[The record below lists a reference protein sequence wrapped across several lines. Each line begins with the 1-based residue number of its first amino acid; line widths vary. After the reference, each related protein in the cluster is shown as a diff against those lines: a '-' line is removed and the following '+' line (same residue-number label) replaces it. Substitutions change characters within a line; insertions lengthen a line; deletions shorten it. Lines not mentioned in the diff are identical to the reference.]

1 MDGGI
6 DEMKRLRCVIFLL
19 VLLSILAACGNGN
32 IKENVTDRES
42 DTVLGQDWSGIE
54 AAAKGTEVRIF
65 MWGGDDGINQY
76 MDEWVA
82 PRLKEQYGVT
92 LTRTPMDT
100 GDILNKLLTEKQAN
114 KETGTI
120 DIIWVNGE
128 NFKNAKENNLLL
140 GSFASKLPN
149 YNTYVDTE
157 SLDINYD
164 FGTPVDGLEAPWGK
178 VQFVFLYDSAKV
190 ANPPSTFT
198 ELKEWV
204 EANPNKFTYPN
215 ATDFTG
221 NAFLRHVLYESVG
234 GPQRLLEKGYDEE
247 FVDANSEEMWT
258 YLNDIKPY
266 LWREGETYPES
277 LAQLDQLYSRGE
289 VWFSMGYNEAR
300 AESLIKN
307 GTFPE
312 TTKTFVM
319 ESGSIGNTHFLTV
332 PFNGP
337 NSAGAMVA
345 INFMLSP
352 EAQLAKMEP
361 TMWGENMVLDPDK
374 LSAEHKK
381 QLAEIDRGAS
391 VLSSQGLKEALLPEV
406 DAQYV
411 NWIKEKWL
419 SEVVQP

>member
-1 MDGGI
+1 MKKVGI
-6 DEMKRLRCVIFLL
+6 VIFIILL
-19 VLLSILAACGNGN
+19 LTLAACGNAAERGS
-32 IKENVTDRES
+32 ENVLEH
-42 DTVLGQDWSGIE
+42 DWSDIE
-54 AAAKGTEVRIF
+54 SIAKGTEVRIF
-65 MWGGDDGINQY
+65 MWGGDDGINEY

-82 PRLKEQYGVT
+82 PRLKEEYGVT

-120 DIIWVNGE
+120 DIIWVNGG

-140 GSFASKLPN
+140 GSFVSKLPS

-164 FGTPVDGLEAPWGK
+164 FGTSVDGLEAPWGK

-190 ANPPSTFT
+190 TNPPSTFVG
-198 ELKEWV
+198 LKEWV
-204 EANPNKFTYPN
+204 EANPGKFTYPN

-234 GPQRLLEKGYDEE
+234 DPQELLDRGYDEE
-247 FVDANSEEMWT
+247 FVDTNSEEMWT

-277 LAQLDQLYSRGE
+277 LTLLDQLYSRGE

-300 AESLIKN
+300 VESLIKN

-337 NSAGAMVA
+337 NPAGAMVA

-352 EAQLAKMEP
+352 EAQLAKIDP
-361 TMWGENMVLDPDK
+361 SMWGENMVLDPDK
-374 LSAEHKK
+374 LSPEHKK
-381 QLAEIDRGAS
+381 QLANIDRGAS
-391 VLSSQGLKEALLPEV
+391 VLSAQELKEALLPEV
-406 DAQYV
+406 VAKYV